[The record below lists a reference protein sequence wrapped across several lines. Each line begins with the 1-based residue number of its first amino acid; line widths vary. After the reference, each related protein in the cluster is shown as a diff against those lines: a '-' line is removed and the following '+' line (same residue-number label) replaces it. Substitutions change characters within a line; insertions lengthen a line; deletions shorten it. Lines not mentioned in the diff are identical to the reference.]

1 MRFAVRLKLVTA
13 VTLLSLLSG
22 CSTTEKKAETTK
34 PTNQIQQEVVNA
46 QSLFLKAKKS
56 LGADRIQL
64 LHIARD
70 HALDEQNW
78 ALLQA
83 ICEDLLAV
91 SASDKVQ
98 NELYIALSS
107 SKLKQFNNALSILE
121 ELNYKLASP
130 HHYLLNQY
138 IYATV
143 YSAQQLPKQAVPYLL
158 RASETATKHQLP
170 ADEVN
175 SLLWKSLQQLSQVE
189 LESLNYG
196 TQIQMGWVSLAGY
209 AQRFKTDES
218 SFNNA
223 LLTWQRRYPRHPAK
237 FVLPSDIAST
247 VDVTPY
253 TGDRIAVILPTSRSN
268 NQRISDAIKNGIMAA
283 VGFSSQKQVVFIDSD
298 LSADEIAT
306 ELNEL
311 QPDFVLGPLLKANID
326 KLQAAN
332 VLAPYPTLFLNALQ
346 QAPNSPEHY
355 SFALKPEH
363 EVTQVVYHFISQGY
377 KKPLVLASGN
387 KAGKRLAEHF
397 VKQWQLYSEVEPAM
411 GFFATRKEMQKTVE
425 QMLEVDLSKER
436 IDQIERLF
444 TQSVESETRSRRD
457 IDAIYIIGDGIET
470 RLLKP
475 SFDVNISTFAK
486 RIPIYAGS
494 RSHDVAVDKSDK
506 KDLSG
511 LYFSEM
517 PWLLP
522 FTSNS
527 VRTEYDGIWQDKSD
541 LEQQLYAMGYDAVKL
556 IPALRQLQTF
566 PDETIQGLTGQL
578 SLNDLGEVE
587 RILTWAQYQDNRI
600 KAVDLNTQ
608 KPTPL
613 FIQAHQQLD
622 VTDTQTSP
630 VSSIQE

>member
-1 MRFAVRLKLVTA
+1 MRLKLVTA

-22 CSTTEKKAETTK
+22 CSTTEKKAEVSK
-34 PTNQIQQEVVNA
+34 PTNQVQQEVVNA
-46 QSLFLKAKKS
+46 QSLYLKAKRS

-78 ALLQA
+78 LLLQA
-83 ICEDLLAV
+83 ICEDLTQV

-98 NELYIALSS
+98 NELYIALAS
-107 SKLKQFNNALSILE
+107 SKLKQFNKALSLLE
-121 ELNYKLASP
+121 ELNFKLASP
-130 HHYLLNQY
+130 NHYLLNQY

-158 RASETATKHQLP
+158 RASETATKHQIP
-170 ADEVN
+170 AQEVN
-175 SLLWKSLQQLSQVE
+175 ALLWQSLQQLSQVE

-196 TQIQMGWVSLAGY
+196 TQVQMGWVSLAGY

-223 LLTWQRRYPRHPAK
+223 LLTWQRRYPRHPGK
-237 FVLPSDIAST
+237 FVLPSDIANT
-247 VDVTPY
+247 VETAPY
-253 TGDRIAVILPTSRSN
+253 RNERVAVILPSSSSN
-268 NQRISDAIKNGIMAA
+268 NHRISDAIKNGIMAA
-283 VGFSSQKQVVFIDSD
+283 TGFTSQKQVVFIDSE
-298 LSADEIAT
+298 LSAADIAN

-311 QPDFVLGPLLKANID
+311 QPDFVLGPLLKTNID
-326 KLQAAN
+326 KLQAEN

-397 VKQWQLYSEVEPAM
+397 AKQWQLYSDVEPAM

-436 IDQIERLF
+436 IEQVERLF
-444 TQSVESETRSRRD
+444 TQPVESETRSRRD

-494 RSHDVAVDKSDK
+494 KSHDVAVDKSDK

-522 FTSNS
+522 FVNNQ
-527 VRTEYDGIWQDKSD
+527 VRTEYDSIWQDKSD
-541 LEQQLYAMGYDAVKL
+541 LEQQLYAMGYDAVNL
-556 IPALRQLQTF
+556 IPSLRKLQSF
-566 PDETIQGLTGQL
+566 PDETVKGLTGQL

-613 FIQAHQQLD
+613 FIQGHQQQEVND
-622 VTDTQTSP
+622 TD
-630 VSSIQE
+630 SSSLTTLE